1 MLGTYEETVY
11 GLQLVANSVF
21 RVLPQ
26 GEQIVSLVEYHPFFT
41 GIGRLAISEI
51 WRRTNTRL
59 FLILDSYD
67 SEALIAHGLTRRQS
81 ETLIRGWAQY
91 CEQVWIEGW
100 AIRNNL
106 SFQTVQRAYE
116 MWGRALESRVESD
129 PYCLTPFDT
138 WGPVDRMARDVF
150 GVKPKSKRRRLAAC
164 VKVLN
169 DAAALGFLRVKREDV
184 ERRVSRLLD
193 DNAEAALAIR
203 ETVKGK
209 SVQYCMPVR
218 NSLIQGLGA
227 AMLEKSFVQVVNSRR
242 HLVGTFD
249 KDILL
254 TELGTAPELQILA
267 CEDAEGITALRPV
280 ADGRHILHL
289 CGSDSISRRVRV
301 PESSAR
307 SSVQEVLASGIEALG
322 SFHVAVVYDASLLS
336 FTVLHALLRR
346 LSSVD
351 RIVLILYA
359 PFAVDSHLQDN
370 VSLKFLGTSAIQS
383 ASTRKT
389 TVKWTETTLD
399 LCSPETL
406 RRALN
411 GESHIVRLYLQASHH
426 QEGYDIACRQFRM
439 CSSVG
444 ETLFMTM
451 TRGAANEINRQFHNE
466 NIDAR
471 QYQSL
476 PCELAALSRQQFATN
491 GDFVIWNGN
500 NFRRRLLRG
509 ARGQVREVF
518 KRGRVEFD
526 DEGGV
531 HELAMVVCFDCVGE
545 VQIRKSE
552 LSLLRLGYSSSYN
565 EPIQPR
571 VEFVILL
578 LADRRFLAVSAV
590 TLATS
595 CSASATIVVGTNQLL
610 KSAGCLGKWKSEVE
624 DGTYRS
630 RPA

>member
-1 MLGTYEETVY
+1 M
-11 GLQLVANSVF
+11 
-21 RVLPQ
+21 
-26 GEQIVSLVEYHPFFT
+26 
-41 GIGRLAISEI
+41 
-51 WRRTNTRL
+51 
-59 FLILDSYD
+59 
-67 SEALIAHGLTRRQS
+67 
-81 ETLIRGWAQY
+81 
-91 CEQVWIEGW
+91 
-100 AIRNNL
+100 
-106 SFQTVQRAYE
+106 
-116 MWGRALESRVESD
+116 
-129 PYCLTPFDT
+129 
-138 WGPVDRMARDVF
+138 
-150 GVKPKSKRRRLAAC
+150 
-164 VKVLN
+164 LN

-500 NFRRRLLRG
+500 NFRRRLYA
-509 ARGQVREVF
+509 AREGRFVKCSSAVELNSMM
-518 KRGRVEFD
+518 RVEYMNWQWWFALIA
-526 DEGGV
+526 
-531 HELAMVVCFDCVGE
+531 LA
-545 VQIRKSE
+545 KS
-552 LSLLRLGYSSSYN
+552 
-565 EPIQPR
+565 
-571 VEFVILL
+571 
-578 LADRRFLAVSAV
+578 D
-590 TLATS
+590 
-595 CSASATIVVGTNQLL
+595 
-610 KSAGCLGKWKSEVE
+610 SEK
-624 DGTYRS
+624 
-630 RPA
+630 